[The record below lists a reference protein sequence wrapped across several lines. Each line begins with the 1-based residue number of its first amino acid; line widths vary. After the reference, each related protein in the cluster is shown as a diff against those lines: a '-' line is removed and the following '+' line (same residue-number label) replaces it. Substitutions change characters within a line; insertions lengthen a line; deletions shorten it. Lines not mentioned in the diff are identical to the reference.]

1 MTGPQHLGSSIP
13 AISDHDDPPGAKE
26 RLESPKL
33 VNRYSNRRLLAA
45 DALEIQR
52 GDPTARLFGQ
62 QAHHR
67 EHPSNADGFVSQRQ
81 VRDVD
86 VAAILTGLRFWALFC
101 SGINRDPHQSICWH
115 FLQHAADAQR
125 SQALEIDLPI
135 GQCCRDAGPLPLE
148 KGRMGEFGQR
158 AGLWLAQQAVTQTK
172 QGIGSLLQAVVNLL
186 TKRFQSV
193 KVHLESAPLVFCLTR
208 NSTPL
213 GNLLQ
218 QEIA

>member
-1 MTGPQHLGSSIP
+1 M
-13 AISDHDDPPGAKE
+13 
-26 RLESPKL
+26 
-33 VNRYSNRRLLAA
+33 
-45 DALEIQR
+45 
-52 GDPTARLFGQ
+52 
-62 QAHHR
+62 
-67 EHPSNADGFVSQRQ
+67 
-81 VRDVD
+81 D
-86 VAAILTGLRFWALFC
+86 VAAIFAGLRFRALFWG
-101 SGINRDPHQSICWH
+101 GIDRDPHQRICWH
-115 FLQHAADAQR
+115 LLQHALDAER
-125 SQALEIDLPI
+125 LHLVDIDLPI
-135 GQCCRDAGPLPLE
+135 GQRGIEAGPLPLE